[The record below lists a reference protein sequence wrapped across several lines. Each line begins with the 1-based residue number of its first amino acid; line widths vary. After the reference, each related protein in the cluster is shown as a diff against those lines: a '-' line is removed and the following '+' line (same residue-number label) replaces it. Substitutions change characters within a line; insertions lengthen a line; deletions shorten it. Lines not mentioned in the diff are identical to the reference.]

1 MGRQGDTSETVKP
14 ATAVKTASEQIN
26 WRAIRGRAKN
36 SLSSSAKADDPVNAG
51 VSAPA
56 NAAEYWMPRLRGA

>member
-26 WRAIRGRAKN
+26 WRAMPGARQEFAVIIREG
-36 SLSSSAKADDPVNAG
+36 G
-51 VSAPA
+51 
-56 NAAEYWMPRLRGA
+56 